1 MNPVIKAIV
10 SFVQVGIFGKNRRVR
25 VNIPAFFLQF
35 YNWLA
40 VCLKKK
46 KIQQNYCFDWLCRQE
61 KIFCVDS

>member
-46 KIQQNYCFDWLCRQE
+46 KSS
-61 KIFCVDS
+61 KITVLTGCVAKRKYFV